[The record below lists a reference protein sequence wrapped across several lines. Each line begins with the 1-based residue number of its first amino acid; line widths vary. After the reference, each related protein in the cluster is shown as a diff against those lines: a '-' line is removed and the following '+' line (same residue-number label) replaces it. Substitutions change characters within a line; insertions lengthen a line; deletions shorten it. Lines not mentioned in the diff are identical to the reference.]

1 MGASKRFSELI
12 VQGFANDLKQKISK
26 ENKSTCFSIVRF
38 GNVLGSSGSVVP
50 LFNKQIAMGGPIT
63 LTHEKVVRY
72 FMTITEAAQLVIQS
86 SALARG
92 GDLFLLDMGE
102 PIPIK
107 FLAQQMISL
116 AGFKEKNKEKPD
128 GDIEI
133 ITTGLR
139 KGEKLYEELLI
150 NAKSQKTRHKLI
162 YRAIE
167 DSLPFS
173 QINKSVEELKVL
185 IEKSDVNS
193 TLELLKKVV
202 PEWEKGI

>member
-1 MGASKRFSELI
+1 
-12 VQGFANDLKQKISK
+12 
-26 ENKSTCFSIVRF
+26 
-38 GNVLGSSGSVVP
+38 
-50 LFNKQIAMGGPIT
+50 
-63 LTHEKVVRY
+63 
-72 FMTITEAAQLVIQS
+72 
-86 SALARG
+86 
-92 GDLFLLDMGE
+92 
-102 PIPIK
+102 
-107 FLAQQMISL
+107 MISL
-116 AGFKEKNKEKPD
+116 AGFKENKEKPD

-185 IEKSDVNS
+185 IEKSDS